1 MARYGT
7 FLYGSGQ
14 KYGTSPT
21 NANLLWTFIVDWDND
36 GYFTGENE
44 AEYMVDFSLSRGRD
58 HLIAPN
64 GQGFERYQAGKVS
77 VTLDNSDGR
86 FNPFNTSSP
95 LYPYVTPG
103 RTVRIAVKNGS
114 TGTDYSLMR
123 GKISDI
129 QPYNVRGRK
138 LVKIDVIDGQQ
149 FLADKTV
156 RIGLRQTVSISPN
169 LWSTGRL
176 VDLILER
183 ANWPED
189 EWPRTYDL
197 LTDYLGN
204 LDSTFS
210 ENFYTTLAYAWFW
223 NRNAMEAVRELEN
236 TELGTF
242 LHDRNGNAQFLSQH
256 KTYDNLIDIDES
268 ELLTDISLPQ
278 PWETLRN
285 RIEIVVNPIQV
296 EDLTPNPILWS
307 IAGTDDQAIPIAAE
321 SSFVVDALFRYFNYT
336 VVPGGPGGYAVEFTV
351 NSLADGSGSNLTSQ
365 CTVQESEF
373 GDGATI
379 TLLNNSVT
387 DGFITQLRVSGDPIY
402 GAFDSVMS
410 AEDED
415 SIDIYSSR
423 TLSIQSPWTQE
434 PAYAQEL
441 ADFLLEKLKD
451 PTPFPVIKIEARP
464 SLQFP
469 LDLYVDAIHLIA
481 SSLSINKVYRIGKIE
496 HDWLNDNGQA
506 VLTTL
511 KLEPYFAVDAPEIL
525 DCSLYSPF
533 SAVAETA
540 GTVTA
545 PLMDWTLSGDWE
557 HSELISGAEEIGY
570 IRCPLSVEDVN
581 DTAIANISYTVQ
593 ANDVLSFWYRYGDT
607 DGVDPEEIAMKFIAD
622 TADHENNYS
631 GSVPFVA
638 AQNSGWLQ
646 FVGDFPPWMVG
657 ETVTTLKFFREFG
670 FVVADA
676 NFYLDSVCIGTRI
689 S

>member
-1 MARYGT
+1 MARFGT
-7 FLYGSGQ
+7 FKYGSST

-21 NANLLWTFIVDWDND
+21 NANLLWSFIVDWDND
-36 GYFTGENE
+36 GYFSGENE

-86 FNPFNTSSP
+86 YNPFNTLSP

-103 RTVRIAVKNGS
+103 RSVRIAVKNTN

-129 QPYNVRGRK
+129 QPYNTRGRK

-156 RIGLRQTVSISPN
+156 KIGMRNAGYPFE
-169 LWSTGRL
+169 TGDAVNTTGFW

-189 EWPRTYDL
+189 EWPRTYVE
-197 LTDYLGN
+197 LTDYTGQLTPG
-204 LDSTFS
+204 ST
-210 ENFYTTLAYAWFW
+210 EDFYTQLRFAWFW
-223 NRNAMEAVRELEN
+223 NRNAMEAIKELEN

-268 ELLTDISLPQ
+268 EILTDITIPQ

-285 RIEIVVNPIQV
+285 RIEITVNPIQLNV
-296 EDLTPNPILWS
+296 VSPIPIVWS

-321 SSFVVDALFRYFNYT
+321 SSFVVDASFRYFNYT
-336 VVPGGPGGYAVEFTV
+336 VVPANYAVVFTV
-351 NSLADGSGSNLTSQ
+351 NSLASGAGSNLTASCVAQ
-365 CTVQESEF
+365 ISEV

-379 TLLNNSVT
+379 TILNNSVT
-387 DGFITQLRVSGDPIY
+387 DGFITSLYVSGDPVY

-410 AEDED
+410 AEDND

-423 TLSIQSPWTQE
+423 VLNIQSPWTQ
-434 PAYAQEL
+434 AADYGQEI
-441 ADFLLEKLKD
+441 ADFLLEELKD
-451 PTPFPVIKIEARP
+451 PIPFPVIKIEARP

-469 LDLYVDAIHLIA
+469 LDLYVDAIHLTA
-481 SSLSINKVYRIGKIE
+481 DSLSINRVYRIGKIS

-506 VLTTL
+506 VLTIL
-511 KLEPYFAVDAPEIL
+511 KLEPYFAVDAPEII
-525 DCSLYSPF
+525 DCTLYSPF
-533 SAVAETA
+533 SDTAETV
-540 GTVTA
+540 GTVVA

-646 FVGDFPPWMVG
+646 FVGDFPPWMIG
-657 ETVTTLKFFREFG
+657 QTVTTLKFYREFS

-676 NFYLDSVCIGTRI
+676 NFYLDSVCIGTRLT
-689 S
+689 